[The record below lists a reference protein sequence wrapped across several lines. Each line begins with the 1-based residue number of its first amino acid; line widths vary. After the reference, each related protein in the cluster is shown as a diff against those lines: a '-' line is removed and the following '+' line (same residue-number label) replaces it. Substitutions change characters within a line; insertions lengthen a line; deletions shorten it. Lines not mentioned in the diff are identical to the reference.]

1 MDAPDH
7 LSANS
12 VHFLLIVL
20 GQNNG
25 GLLPPNDTI
34 FVLFFTVAV
43 VRTLWGRGS
52 MMPILTRGIPIDV
65 GCGNS
70 PGPVLSL
77 QSVEIILIRSSFS
90 RMIRHACNREGWSFN
105 TQWPLSFHIG
115 RICSDHVT
123 NLFMDRL

>member
-25 GLLPPNDTI
+25 GLLPLNDTI

-52 MMPILTRGIPIDV
+52 MMPMLTRGIPIDV

-77 QSVEIILIRSSFS
+77 QSVEIILIRSMGFY
-90 RMIRHACNREGWSFN
+90 
-105 TQWPLSFHIG
+105 
-115 RICSDHVT
+115 
-123 NLFMDRL
+123 